1 MTTGRGV
8 VCRHYIGPCHS
19 EPQAKNPWHPGGC
32 FAPFRMT
39 VPGLLR
45 ARVLRRYPPPVAL
58 GILHLLPLDPAGRGI
73 WPDHPEADAIRPG
86 AQPVVEVGCRSQI
99 RPLTPRVGDN
109 QVLDLRG
116 SDRGG
121 PRRRS
126 EHVTPH
132 IDDGEHRH
140 RHGDGGHGDRWPRS
154 VGTARESASP
164 APRGVPTRG
173 NTRGGGG
180 HLSFILCAHRL
191 QPVGTTATLQ
201 TDQLLVRATPTV
213 PRDLAVERAIE
224 QESVGWLKGTRSGR
238 GCHRGLSFSHQRLQP
253 RALLISEASC
263 TSFSVNPPWSWVVSA
278 NRTLRYRM
286 SISG

>member
-19 EPQAKNPWHPGGC
+19 EPQATNPWHPGGC
-32 FAPFRMT
+32 FAPFRTT

-45 ARVLRRYPPPVAL
+45 ARVLRRYPPPVAR
-58 GILHLLPLDPAGRGI
+58 GILHLLPEDLVGGGI
-73 WPDHPEADAIRPG
+73 WPDHPETDALRPR
-86 AQPVVEVGCRSQI
+86 AQPVVEVRGRSQI
-99 RPLTPRVGDN
+99 RPLAAGVGDN

-140 RHGDGGHGDRWPRS
+140 RHGDGGRGDRWPRC
-154 VGTARESASP
+154 VGAARERASP
-164 APRGVPTRG
+164 ASRGFPTHGG
-173 NTRGGGG
+173 NRGGGG
-180 HLSFILCAHRL
+180 RLPVIVCAHRL

-224 QESVGWLKGTRSGR
+224 QEGVGWLKGTRSGR
-238 GCHRGLSFSHQRLQP
+238 GRHRGLSFSHQRLQP

-263 TSFSVNPPWSWVVSA
+263 TSFSVNPPWLCVVSA
-278 NRTLRYRM
+278 NRTLR
-286 SISG
+286 